1 MLKKRGAY
9 PPSAARCVRRT
20 HRTPDSLI
28 EKKRHN
34 QPDKILLTTLI
45 LATTKKNTTYQ
56 NVEKAKTLL
65 NEKRTLLKNKTQPTN
80 WTKSDE
86 TFANENK
93 PHLETWLCRKP
104 TLLTKPAWTN
114 PNLCQPTTPT
124 KKDKPILTTFLN
136 QTWKLPTKRTPPKE
150 KHENLK
156 TCELKLKTQMQNWRN
171 ATAKKNCLD
180 LPNSIPNDKQNSDTD
195 FEFVRLTAGV
205 SCGGWEL
212 RLALETGKSP
222 KTEKAQKTRRV
233 PTVSCTHC

>member
-56 NVEKAKTLL
+56 NVEKAK
-65 NEKRTLLKNKTQPTN
+65 
-80 WTKSDE
+80 
-86 TFANENK
+86 
-93 PHLETWLCRKP
+93 TWLCRKP